1 MRLPLLLAFQL
12 TLAAALHA
20 QSEYCDYLSITQ
32 FMLDEE
38 TPNQWLVTIAFNAE
52 SNAFISYPVI
62 DAMFD
67 TNGDTIATGSLF
79 FFGQLG
85 GGFQNYPVTP
95 VDGAT
100 PTSFSITFSF
110 LNGDVNESCTLFY
123 NLPIS
128 VEPTL
133 ATASIRAFPNPMGD
147 QLHIAFPLALEGSR
161 YRCVNAL
168 GQTISTGLVGR
179 ADNMS
184 LDAMA
189 TNTSASF
196 NVSIETPS
204 WPSGVYYI
212 VLENHAMPP
221 LRVVK

>member
-1 MRLPLLLAFQL
+1 
-12 TLAAALHA
+12 
-20 QSEYCDYLSITQ
+20 
-32 FMLDEE
+32 
-38 TPNQWLVTIAFNAE
+38 
-52 SNAFISYPVI
+52 
-62 DAMFD
+62 MFD

-110 LNGDVNESCTLFY
+110 LNGDVSESCTLYY

-133 ATASIRAFPNPMGD
+133 STASIRAFPNPMGD

-161 YRCVNAL
+161 YRCVNTL
-168 GQTISTGLVGR
+168 GQTMYSGLVGS
-179 ADNMS
+179 AASPSFGIEASPAANGFGVS
-184 LDAMA
+184 L
-189 TNTSASF
+189 
-196 NVSIETPS
+196 ETPS

-212 VLENHAMPP
+212 VLDNHAMPP